1 MTIRPIVE
9 WPPTPAKIRREVQ
22 PGMRIKMISYYRC
35 RYPAEYALANDVD
48 HPKVVYLREAD
59 VLDHLDAWLTLAFAP
74 KRREQT
80 IQALADHCQD
90 APDSVS
96 EAARMKI
103 AECDR
108 KLAQHRAALEAG
120 ADPVLVTQW
129 IAETQ
134 TQRVAAQAQLRQAS
148 GRRRMSKEEIDAV
161 VTALGDL
168 VKVLQEADPVDKAD
182 IYSQIGLRLTYRPQK
197 RLVEAQVIPGLHMCK
212 RFVSEGGD
220 EPTAHPFALTTRFLL
235 GQR

>member
-1 MTIRPIVE
+1 
-9 WPPTPAKIRREVQ
+9 
-22 PGMRIKMISYYRC
+22 
-35 RYPAEYALANDVD
+35 
-48 HPKVVYLREAD
+48 
-59 VLDHLDAWLTLAFAP
+59 
-74 KRREQT
+74 
-80 IQALADHCQD
+80 
-90 APDSVS
+90 
-96 EAARMKI
+96 MKI

-182 IYSQIGLRLTYRPQK
+182 IYPQIGLRLTYRPQK
-197 RLVEAQVIPGLHMCK
+197 QLVEAQVIPGLHMCK
-212 RFVSEGGD
+212 SFVSEGGL
-220 EPTAHPFALTTRFLL
+220 EPPCPSL
-235 GQR
+235 GTSTSS